1 MRKIMDRRFRQ
12 HNAAL
17 SGKGRSSDLSLSA
30 AQRKDRP
37 ERRSGLPAHDLGV
50 CLYRDDASKISFIL
64 EAPDD
69 ARQAP
74 GRQRRAGAVNLGVPG
89 TDKGTAVKRMLAA
102 ISGSVAET
110 IAFGD
115 AAVDVPMLRTCAINV
130 AMGSGGEQ
138 ARMAAAHVTDYVERD
153 GLAKAFAHFG
163 LI

>member
-1 MRKIMDRRFRQ
+1 MPRFRE
-12 HNAAL
+12 
-17 SGKGRSSDLSLSA
+17 KGDPVICLYQ
-30 AQRKDRP
+30 QRKGKTGQSVDQVFP
-37 ERRSGLPAHDLGV
+37 Q
-50 CLYRDDASKISFIL
+50 
-64 EAPDD
+64 
-69 ARQAP
+69 QAP

-138 ARMAAAHVTDYVERD
+138 ARMAAAHVTDDVERD

>member
-1 MRKIMDRRFRQ
+1 MPRFRE
-12 HNAAL
+12 
-17 SGKGRSSDLSLSA
+17 KGDPVICLYQ
-30 AQRKDRP
+30 QRKGKTGQSVDQVFP
-37 ERRSGLPAHDLGV
+37 HMIWGV
-50 CLYRDDASKISFIL
+50 CLYRDD
-64 EAPDD
+64 APDD

-138 ARMAAAHVTDYVERD
+138 ARMAAAHVTDDVERD

>member
-1 MRKIMDRRFRQ
+1 MLFR
-12 HNAAL
+12 
-17 SGKGRSSDLSLSA
+17 S
-30 AQRKDRP
+30 
-37 ERRSGLPAHDLGV
+37 
-50 CLYRDDASKISFIL
+50 YRDDASKISFIL

-102 ISGSVAET
+102 ISGSVADT

-138 ARMAAAHVTDYVERD
+138 ARMAAAHVTDDVERD

-163 LI
+163 MTGMPSVCGESPPGRSCRRTLKRFPRFIS